1 MKNGGD
7 GADTAETLAGTRELY
22 EFAGFVLDPAQRLL
36 LRNGSEPIALN
47 PKAFDALAYLVA
59 RAGSVVERSDLAA
72 ELWPRTV
79 VEDNNLTQTIAAI
92 RRALNSSDAQQF
104 VATIPRRGYQFVAPV
119 VRRSGA
125 TDTVEAVLPVMAR
138 SKHRYAVVV
147 SAMAIVALS
156 VIAWLW
162 WQFYSGPAPT
172 RASAPPRSVAVLPF
186 ANLSPNPNDAYFA
199 AGMHEEV
206 LARLARL
213 NNISVIGRTSVLRY
227 NKANPESL
235 STIASELNVATI
247 MEGSVRFAGN
257 RVRVNV
263 RLVDGA
269 DGAQLWTETYDAEL
283 SDVFEIQ
290 SDIATRIATALDVEL
305 TPSTRQRLTRQ
316 PTQSTPAYAAYLRA
330 LALYRSSGAIGVSM
344 APQVRQ
350 TIKDY
355 LDEAIALDPQFANAL
370 GWRAQISIDS
380 IQFDSFK
387 IAERDA
393 RIDELTTSVA
403 RDARDALAIDP
414 ALGIAY
420 AALTR
425 LHYFEYRLEDALV
438 AVGKA
443 QQLVP
448 DDTTI
453 WQVAAALHCMRND
466 GSAAIAAARRAIE
479 LDAGNPGPYSLQGI
493 GLHMIGRHEESVQV
507 FTRLIEVAPT
517 AGMGYVGLARFLTRD
532 GDTPRIRETLKV
544 AEQFMGS
551 VRNFH
556 LDLALS
562 YASIGAHDDAKR
574 LVDAFHHTMHGHYV
588 DPALEAMALLA
599 TREHA
604 QAMKL
609 LRQTIQSGR
618 RGMDQMPLTLIRY
631 NSWSDPILETEEWR
645 ELREA
650 LAFKP

>member
-7 GADTAETLAGTRELY
+7 GPVTAETLAGTRELY
-22 EFAGFVLDPAQRLL
+22 EFAGFVLNPAKRLL

-59 RAGSVVERSDLAA
+59 RAGSVVERGDLASA
-72 ELWPRTV
+72 LWPRTV

-92 RRALNSSDAQQF
+92 RRALNDSDAQQF

-119 VRRSGA
+119 VRRAGT
-125 TDTVEAVLPVMAR
+125 TDTVESAR
-138 SKHRYAVVV
+138 SAAARSTRRYAAIA
-147 SAMAIVALS
+147 SAMVAVALG
-156 VIAWLW
+156 VVW
-162 WQFYSGPAPT
+162 WWFDSPPSPT
-172 RASAPPRSVAVLPF
+172 RSSAPPRSVAVLPF
-186 ANLSPNPNDAYFA
+186 ANLSPNANDAYFA

-206 LARLARL
+206 LARLARI
-213 NNISVIGRTSVLRY
+213 NNVSVIGRTSVLRY
-227 NKANPESL
+227 ANATPDSL

-269 DGAQLWTETYDAEL
+269 GGAQLWTETYDAEL

-316 PTQSTPAYAAYLRA
+316 PTQSTPAYSAYLRA

-344 APQVRQ
+344 APQVRR

-355 LDEAIALDPQFANAL
+355 LDEAIALDPQFASAL
-370 GWRAQISIDS
+370 GWRAQVSIDS

-393 RIDELTTSVA
+393 RIGELTTAVA

-425 LHYFEYRLEDALV
+425 LHYFEYRLDDALATV
-438 AVGKA
+438 EKA

-466 GSAAIAAARRAIE
+466 GSAAIAAAHRAIE
-479 LDAGNPGPYSLQGI
+479 LDAGNPGPYSLLGI
-493 GLHMIGRHEESVQV
+493 GLRMTGRHEESLQA
-507 FTRLIEVAPT
+507 FTRLVEVAPT
-517 AGMGYVGLARFLTRD
+517 AGMGYVGLARFLTRN
-532 GDTPRIRETLKV
+532 GDTPQIRDTLKA
-544 AEQFMGS
+544 AEQFVGS

-562 YASIGAHDDAKR
+562 YASIGADDDAKR
-574 LVDAFHHTMHGHYV
+574 LVDAFRRTMQGHYV

-599 TREHA
+599 TREHT
-604 QAMKL
+604 QAMTL
-609 LRQTIQSGR
+609 LRQTVETRR

-631 NSWSDPILETEEWR
+631 NSWSDPLLETQEWL

-650 LAFKP
+650 LAYKPR

>member
-7 GADTAETLAGTRELY
+7 GPDTTETPAGNREHY
-22 EFAGFVLDPAQRLL
+22 EFAGFVLDPSKRLL

-59 RAGSVVERSDLAA
+59 RAGSVVERGELASA
-72 ELWPRTV
+72 LWPRTV

-92 RRALNSSDAQQF
+92 RRALNDSDAQQF

-119 VRRSGA
+119 VRRAGT
-125 TDTVEAVLPVMAR
+125 TDTVESAPSVAVRSRRKYAAIASAMLAVALAVVMWWRFDSPSEPAR
-138 SKHRYAVVV
+138 S
-147 SAMAIVALS
+147 
-156 VIAWLW
+156 
-162 WQFYSGPAPT
+162 
-172 RASAPPRSVAVLPF
+172 SAPPRSVAVLPF
-186 ANLSPNPNDAYFA
+186 ANLSPNANDAYFA

-206 LARLARL
+206 LARLARI

-227 NKANPESL
+227 ANATPDSL

-269 DGAQLWTETYDAEL
+269 GGAQLWTETYDAEL

-305 TPSTRQRLTRQ
+305 TPSARQRLTKK
-316 PTQSTPAYAAYLRA
+316 PTQSTPAYSAYLRA

-344 APQVRQ
+344 APEVRR

-370 GWRAQISIDS
+370 GWRAQVSVDS

-393 RIDELTTSVA
+393 RISELITAVA

-425 LHYFEYRLEDALV
+425 LHYFEYRLDDALATV
-438 AVGKA
+438 EKA

-466 GSAAIAAARRAIE
+466 GSAAIAAAHRAID
-479 LDAGNPGPYSLQGI
+479 LDAGNPGPYSLLGI
-493 GLHMIGRHEESVQV
+493 GLHMTGRHEESLQA
-507 FTRLIEVAPT
+507 FTRLVEVAPT
-517 AGMGYVGLARFLTRD
+517 AGMGYVGLARSLTRN
-532 GDTPRIRETLKV
+532 GDTPQIRDTLKA
-544 AEQFMGS
+544 AEQFLGS

-562 YASIGAHDDAKR
+562 YASIGADDDAKR
-574 LVDAFHHTMHGHYV
+574 LVDAFRRTMQGHYV

-604 QAMKL
+604 QAMTL
-609 LRQTIQSGR
+609 LRQTIESGR

-631 NSWSDPILETEEWR
+631 NSWSDPILETPEWL

-650 LAFKP
+650 LTYKPR